1 MRLTKFAHA
10 AVLVED
16 GDRRLLVDPGTWTE
30 PEAYDGVTDILVT
43 HEHADHVDVD
53 RLASL
58 LETRR
63 LRVFAPESVRASAR
77 RQDAATVVDAI
88 SPVGPGDTFTAGGF
102 GVTAVGGM
110 HAETYEGL
118 PGCANLGY
126 VIEGV
131 YHPGDSFFVPEQP
144 VTVLLVPVGGPWFTL
159 RGALDFTRAV
169 APARAFPIH
178 DRMLSSDVGYE
189 YVDWWMQSKG
199 NTDYARIPL
208 RESVTVDA

>member
-16 GDRRLLVDPGTWTE
+16 GDRRLLADPGTWTE

-63 LRVFAPESVRASAR
+63 LRVFAPESVRASAQ
-77 RQDAATVVDAI
+77 RQDAAAVVDAI

-118 PGCANLGY
+118 PGCA
-126 VIEGV
+126 
-131 YHPGDSFFVPEQP
+131 
-144 VTVLLVPVGGPWFTL
+144 
-159 RGALDFTRAV
+159 
-169 APARAFPIH
+169 
-178 DRMLSSDVGYE
+178 
-189 YVDWWMQSKG
+189 
-199 NTDYARIPL
+199 
-208 RESVTVDA
+208 